1 MEFKLNGNTISYEGD
16 PEMSLMTYL
25 RDVED
30 IISPKDGCAPEG
42 VCGCCTVL
50 MDSNPLKAC
59 IAPMR
64 RIEGKEIVTMEGL
77 DEGKKETVVKAFAKE
92 GGLQCGFC
100 TPGIIMKVWPLFD
113 QPFVT
118 EKEVNKALNSNLC
131 RCTGYKKITKS
142 CLTAAEALRNNG
154 NLELPKYSGKVGES
168 LPKYDSVRLAVGEA
182 PYVADL
188 KFEGMVH
195 GALKFSEHPRAKV
208 LKISTAKAEK
218 MDGVLRVFT
227 AKDIPAERFTG
238 LIIPDW
244 PLMVREGET
253 TRYLGDILAGV
264 VAETEKQA
272 REALDSIDVEYEI
285 LTPVTDASEALSD
298 QSPKIHESGNLLS
311 TTEIQRGDCIKAEK
325 ESDYVTKGTYKTQRI
340 EHAFMELECCVAK
353 PQEDGIEVFSQ
364 GQGVYEDRN
373 SISKILGIPLE
384 NVIVSLMPNGGAFGG
399 KEDISVQGHA
409 SLFAHLLQLPVRVAL
424 TRPESLLMHPKR
436 HPMSMDISMG
446 CDKNGKLTF
455 IKADII
461 GDTGAYA
468 SVGMK
473 VLERAAGHATS
484 VYTIPSVEILSRAVY
499 TNNVPCG
506 AMRGFGVNQINF
518 AVESCI
524 DELCEFGGFDR
535 WQIRF
540 DNALKPGDC
549 TSTGQKIT
557 SGIGIQKTLLA
568 VKEKFQNAK
577 YAGIACGMKNTGIG
591 NGIADEGKVKVVI
604 DSPDNVTIHHGWTE
618 MGQGV
623 FTMAVQFLCEATGIS
638 PELISVK
645 VDTSKEAP
653 AGMTTASRGTSII
666 GNSVLDAGSKIK
678 ADLETHSLAELV
690 GREYEGEWICDWTT
704 SLVSKTEDPQTH
716 YSYSY
721 ATQVVTLDDS
731 GQIDTVFAAHDAGR
745 IINPVLFEGQLE
757 GSVHMGL
764 GYALS
769 ENFEMQEGRPKHT
782 RLGKLGMI
790 RAGST
795 PNIVVIGVEEPDEFG
810 PCGAKGVGEIG
821 LVPTASAVS
830 NAFFQYNGERQYE
843 LPLKKMSVRPDAA

>member
-1 MEFKLNGNTISYEGD
+1 MEFKLNGSTINYEGD
-16 PEMSLMTYL
+16 PEVSLMTYL

-42 VCGCCTVL
+42 VCGCCSVL
-50 MDSNPLKAC
+50 LDGNVLKSC

-64 RIEGKEIVTMEGL
+64 RIAGKEVITMEGL
-77 DEGKKETVVKAFAKE
+77 DSDKKETVINAFAIE

-100 TPGIIMKVWPLFD
+100 TPGIIMKVWPLLN
-113 QPFVT
+113 QGFVT
-118 EKEVNKALNSNLC
+118 EKEINKALNSNLC
-131 RCTGYKKITKS
+131 RCTGYKKVTKS
-142 CLTAAEALRNNG
+142 CLSAAQALRNNTKIV
-154 NLELPKYSGKVGES
+154 LPQSSGKVGES
-168 LPKYDSVRLAVGEA
+168 LPKYDSLRLATGEA

-208 LKISTAKAEK
+208 LKIDYGAAEK
-218 MDGVLRVFT
+218 LAGVLRIFT
-227 AKDIPAERFTG
+227 AEDIPGERFTG
-238 LIIPDW
+238 LIVQDW
-244 PLMVREGET
+244 PMMVKVGEI
-253 TRYLGDILAGV
+253 TRYVGDVLAGV
-264 VAETEKQA
+264 VAETEKIA
-272 REALDSIDVEYEI
+272 REAVALIEVEYEV
-285 LTPVTDASEALSD
+285 LTPVTDPFEALSAK
-298 QSPKIHESGNLLS
+298 SPQIHENGNLLS
-311 TTEIQRGDCIKAEK
+311 TTEIERGDAIQAEK
-325 ESDYVTKGTYKTQRI
+325 ESAFVSKGTYKTQRI
-340 EHAFMELECCVAK
+340 EHAFLEIECCVALPREEGVK
-353 PQEDGIEVFSQ
+353 VFSQ
-364 GQGVYEDRN
+364 SQGVYEDRN
-373 SISKILGIPLE
+373 SIRKILGLPE
-384 NVIVSLMPNGGAFGG
+384 EKVVVVLMPNGGGFGG

-409 SLFAHLLQLPVRVAL
+409 ALFAHLLQVPVRVAL
-424 TRPESLLMHPKR
+424 TRPESLCMHPKR
-436 HPMSMDISMG
+436 HPMVMEMSLG

-455 IKADII
+455 VKADII

-473 VLERAAGHATS
+473 VLERAAGHATGA
-484 VYTIPSVEILSRAVY
+484 YTIPVVKLRSRAVY

-518 AVESCI
+518 AIESCV
-524 DELCEFGGFDR
+524 DELCLQGGFDR

-540 DNALKPGDC
+540 DNVLQPGDR

-568 VKEKFQNAK
+568 VKEQFQNAK

-591 NGIADEGKVKVVI
+591 NGVQDESKVRVVI
-604 DSPDNVTIHHGWTE
+604 DSPTEITIHHGWTE

-623 FTMAVQFLCEATGIS
+623 FTMAVQFLCEATS
-638 PELISVK
+638 VNPNFISVK
-645 VDTSKEAP
+645 VDTSKDAP
-653 AGMTTASRGTSII
+653 CGMTTASRGTSLI
-666 GNSVLDAGSKIK
+666 GNSVLDAGKKLK

-690 GREYEGEWICDWTT
+690 GREYVGEWVCDWTT
-704 SLVSKTEDPQTH
+704 AVEADVDEPQTH

-731 GQIDTVFAAHDAGR
+731 GKVETVYAAHDAGR
-745 IINPVLFEGQLE
+745 IVNPILFEGQLE

-769 ENFEMQEGRPKHT
+769 EKFEMEEGRPVHT

-790 RAGST
+790 RATDT
-795 PNIVVIGVEEPDEFG
+795 PKIEVIGIEEPDEFG

-821 LVPTASAVS
+821 LVPTASAVAS
-830 NAFFQYNGERQYE
+830 AFFQFSGERQYE
-843 LPLKKMSVRPDAA
+843 LPLKKVN

>member
-1 MEFKLNGNTISYEGD
+1 MEFKLNGTTINYEGD
-16 PEMSLMTYL
+16 PELSLMTYL

-50 MDSNPLKAC
+50 LDGNVLKAC

-64 RIEGKEIVTMEGL
+64 RIAGKEVITMEGL
-77 DEGKKETVVKAFAKE
+77 DPEKKETVINAFATE

-100 TPGIIMKVWPLFD
+100 TPGIIMKVWPLLNQGFL
-113 QPFVT
+113 T

-131 RCTGYKKITKS
+131 RCTGYKKVTKS
-142 CLTAAEALRNNG
+142 CLSAAEALRNNAKI
-154 NLELPKYSGKVGES
+154 ELPQSSGKVGES
-168 LPKYDSVRLAVGEA
+168 LPKYDSFRLATGEA

-208 LKISTAKAEK
+208 LKIDTGKAEK
-218 MDGVLRVFT
+218 LEGVLRVFT
-227 AKDIPAERFTG
+227 SEDIPGERSTG
-238 LIIPDW
+238 LIVPDW
-244 PLMVREGET
+244 PMMVKAGET
-253 TRYLGDILAGV
+253 TRYVGDVLAGI
-264 VAETEKQA
+264 VAETEKIA
-272 REALDSIDVEYEI
+272 REAIDLIEVEYKV
-285 LTPVTDASEALSD
+285 LKPVTDPFEALSVE
-298 QSPKIHESGNLLS
+298 SPKIHESGNLLS
-311 TTEIQRGDCIKAEK
+311 NTEIERGDSKKAEK
-325 ESDYVTKGTYKTQRI
+325 ESTFVTKGTYKTQRI
-340 EHAFMELECCVAK
+340 EHAFLEIECCVAK
-353 PQEDGIEVFSQ
+353 PLDGGVEVFSQ
-364 GQGVYEDRN
+364 SQGVYEDRT
-373 SISKILGIPLE
+373 SISKILGLPLDK
-384 NVIVSLMPNGGAFGG
+384 VVVVLMPNGGGFGG

-409 SLFAHLLQLPVRVAL
+409 ALFAHLLQVPVRVAL
-424 TRPESLLMHPKR
+424 TRPESLCMHPKR
-436 HPMSMDISMG
+436 HPMTMEMSLG

-455 IKADII
+455 VESDII

-484 VYTIPSVEILSRAVY
+484 VYSIPIVNIRSRAVY

-518 AVESCI
+518 AIESCI
-524 DELCEFGGFDR
+524 DELCVKGGFDR
-535 WQIRF
+535 WQIRY
-540 DNALKPGDC
+540 DNALQPGDR

-568 VKEKFQNAK
+568 VKEQFNNAK

-591 NGIADEGKVKVVI
+591 NGVQDESKVKVVI
-604 DSPDNVTIHHGWTE
+604 ESPTEIMIHHGWTE

-623 FTMAVQFLCEATGIS
+623 FTMAVQFLCEATGVN
-638 PELISVK
+638 PNFISVK
-645 VDTSKEAP
+645 VDTSKDAP
-653 AGMTTASRGTSII
+653 CGMTTASRGTSLI
-666 GNSVLDAGSKIK
+666 GNSVLEAGKKLK
-678 ADLETHSLAELV
+678 ADLETHSLQELV
-690 GREYEGEWICDWTT
+690 GREYVGEWVCDWTT
-704 SLVSKTEDPQTH
+704 AIEADADEPQTH

-731 GQIDTVFAAHDAGR
+731 GKVENVFAAHDAGR
-745 IINPVLFEGQLE
+745 IVNPILFEGQLE

-769 ENFEMQEGRPKHT
+769 EKFDMEEGRPVHT
-782 RLGKLGMI
+782 KLGKLGMI
-790 RAGST
+790 RAAAT
-795 PNIVVIGVEEPDEFG
+795 PNIVVIGIEEPDEFG

-821 LVPTASAVS
+821 LVPTASAVA
-830 NAFFQYNGERQYE
+830 NAFFQFNGERQYE
-843 LPLKKMSVRPDAA
+843 LPLKQVK